1 MGTLAIVVIL
11 LAVAGGVTY
20 FIKTG
25 KIKDENNNNIPDV
38 VEDKIEEIKEQTKVV
53 KAKAKKLTDD
63 VTKAVKVVEKTA
75 KKVVVEAEKIS
86 AKPKTKKTTT
96 GSVKKTSAKK

>member
-38 VEDKIEEIKEQTKVV
+38 VEDKIEEIK
-53 KAKAKKLTDD
+53 
-63 VTKAVKVVEKTA
+63 
-75 KKVVVEAEKIS
+75 
-86 AKPKTKKTTT
+86 
-96 GSVKKTSAKK
+96 